1 MINCL
6 LCQVETM
13 MKTNG
18 LKTNIFDNMIY
29 MMGKY
34 SDNLEE
40 IVAERTSS
48 LIEEKQKVEALLE
61 RMLPKS
67 VARQLMKGKEVT
79 ISPSPDHFGFIEYT
93 LFLYKLRIGF
103 SPPVSEVIW

>member
-1 MINCL
+1 
-6 LCQVETM
+6 M
-13 MKTNG
+13 MKSNG

-79 ISPSPDHFGFIEYT
+79 ISPLPQP
-93 LFLYKLRIGF
+93 LW
-103 SPPVSEVIW
+103 VC